1 MRNNIVDTNG
11 GCRQS
16 TPPMARICI
25 ILLTFLLAGI
35 CQGRNLRPLV
45 LVIDAGH
52 GGKDKGT
59 SFNGN
64 PEKDINLD
72 IAVMVKELLAKHKP
86 GIKVIMTRSD
96 DRFVSLDN
104 RCKKA
109 NKANADLFLSIH
121 VNSAPSRLMSGT
133 ETFYANLGQ
142 THNTVRSGSLSRTI
156 DRSELL
162 ARLLQKN
169 YMESER
175 PSMRGA
181 RKKNLYVCQNTNMPA
196 VLTEIGFLSNIEDAA
211 YMTSK
216 DGKKEIAVNIFNALM
231 EYYTTTQART
241 QAQSLMK
248 LRNSGNMKSGIN
260 AYHLNVPGVYKRM
273 RKGETVNEDAV
284 EPKTDRTP
292 KDEIPVA
299 ATGKEVNSVVETVKD
314 TAQNNGAPTTS
325 VPVYSIQIVAV
336 RKETSCEDSRLK
348 GLSPVT
354 FVKDGNM
361 YKGLY
366 GGTTDYKQA
375 QKTKES
381 IKHKFP
387 DAFIV
392 AHIGGKP
399 ISVTEARKMTP

>member
-1 MRNNIVDTNG
+1 M
-11 GCRQS
+11 S
-16 TPPMARICI
+16 RIYF
-25 ILLTFLLAGI
+25 ILLTFFLAGI

-45 LVIDAGH
+45 WVIDVGH
-52 GGKDKGT
+52 GGKDQGT
-59 SFNGN
+59 ARNGHL
-64 PEKDINLD
+64 EKDINLD
-72 IAVMVKELLAKHKP
+72 IAIMVKELLAKHKP

-109 NKANADLFLSIH
+109 NKSNADLFLSIH

-133 ETFYANLGQ
+133 ETFYANLRQ
-142 THNTVRSGSLSRTI
+142 TRNTVRSGSLSRTI

-196 VLTEIGFLSNIEDAA
+196 VLTEIGFLSNIEDAS
-211 YMTSK
+211 YLTSK
-216 DGKKEIAVNIFNALM
+216 EGKKEIAVNIFNALM
-231 EYYTTTQART
+231 EYYSTTQAKT
-241 QAQSLMK
+241 QGQTLMK
-248 LRNSGNMKSGIN
+248 LRNSGNMKSGTN
-260 AYHLNVPGVYKRM
+260 AYHLDIPGVYCRM
-273 RKGETVNEDAV
+273 RKGETAKKDIG
-284 EPKTDRTP
+284 EPKTDTTP
-292 KDEIPVA
+292 KEEAPVA
-299 ATGKEVNSVVETVKD
+299 GTGKETVPAAEAVKD
-314 TAQNNGAPTTS
+314 TVQNSGVSTTS
-325 VPVYSIQIVAV
+325 IPVFSIQIVAV
-336 RKETSCEDSRLK
+336 SKETSSDDPRLK

-354 FVKDGNM
+354 FVKDWNM

-381 IKHKFP
+381 IKDKFP

-392 AHIGGKP
+392 AHTGGKP
-399 ISVTEARKMTP
+399 VSVAEALKMNP

>member
-1 MRNNIVDTNG
+1 
-11 GCRQS
+11 
-16 TPPMARICI
+16 
-25 ILLTFLLAGI
+25 
-35 CQGRNLRPLV
+35 
-45 LVIDAGH
+45 
-52 GGKDKGT
+52 
-59 SFNGN
+59 
-64 PEKDINLD
+64 
-72 IAVMVKELLAKHKP
+72 MVKELLAKHKP

-109 NKANADLFLSIH
+109 NKSNADLFLSIH

-133 ETFYANLGQ
+133 ETFYANLRQ
-142 THNTVRSGSLSRTI
+142 TRNTVRSGSLSRTI

-196 VLTEIGFLSNIEDAA
+196 VLTEIGFLSNIEDAS
-211 YMTSK
+211 YLTSK
-216 DGKKEIAVNIFNALM
+216 EGKKEIAVNIFNALM
-231 EYYTTTQART
+231 EYYSTTQAKT
-241 QAQSLMK
+241 QGQTLMK
-248 LRNSGNMKSGIN
+248 LRNSGNMKSGTN
-260 AYHLNVPGVYKRM
+260 AYHLNIPGVYCRM
-273 RKGETVNEDAV
+273 RKGETAKKDIG
-284 EPKTDRTP
+284 EPKTDTTP
-292 KDEIPVA
+292 KEEAPVA
-299 ATGKEVNSVVETVKD
+299 GTGKETVLAAKAVKD
-314 TAQNNGAPTTS
+314 TVQNSGVSTTS
-325 VPVYSIQIVAV
+325 IPVFSIQIVAV
-336 RKETSCEDSRLK
+336 SKETSCDDPRLK

-354 FVKDGNM
+354 FAKDGNM

-381 IKHKFP
+381 IKDKFP

-392 AHIGGKP
+392 AHTGGKP
-399 ISVTEARKMTP
+399 VSVAEALKMSP